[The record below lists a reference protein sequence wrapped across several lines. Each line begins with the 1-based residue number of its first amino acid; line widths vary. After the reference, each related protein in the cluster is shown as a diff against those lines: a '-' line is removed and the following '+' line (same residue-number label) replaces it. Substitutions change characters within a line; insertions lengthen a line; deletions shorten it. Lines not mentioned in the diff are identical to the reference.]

1 MGIFDFFSGKEKEK
15 ERQEQLRLQQE
26 QKRHAEEHS
35 KAENSSQQLEVMQN
49 GDIHEDKRAI
59 FYKLENIKYIP
70 LGGDFVLAPYDAQAY
85 FSFPDASVLP
95 IIANTEKIKRFL
107 PGLGFD
113 NEETTKKR
121 LEGYMLKAE
130 NQLGLTYV
138 IRSSNIPVGM
148 IFINTPLY
156 NEKTINLAIWTIDFY
171 ISEMLEHKGIMFNSL
186 IRVLNEMKQT
196 MEAKIVYAMIDYDNE
211 DSKRLLGN
219 GLFKQI
225 NNVGFKDSQNPQK
238 APLVYMI
245 DLSTIRFERG

>member
-1 MGIFDFFSGKEKEK
+1 MEIFDFFSDKKK
-15 ERQEQLRLQQE
+15 ERQEQLRIQQE
-26 QKRHAEEHS
+26 QKRHVEE
-35 KAENSSQQLEVMQN
+35 KYKIECPSQQLHVVQN
-49 GDIHEDKRAI
+49 ADIHEDKRTF
-59 FYKLENIKYIP
+59 FYKLENIRHIP
-70 LGGDFVLAPYDAQAY
+70 MGGDIVLAPYDAQAY

-95 IIANTEKIKRFL
+95 AIANTDKIQRFL
-107 PGLGFD
+107 PGLGFKD
-113 NEETTKKR
+113 EETTRKR
-121 LEGYMLKAE
+121 LEGYMFKAE

-148 IFINTPLY
+148 IFVNTPLY
-156 NEKTINLAIWTIDFY
+156 NAKTINLAIWTVDFY

-196 MEAKIVYAMIDYDNE
+196 MGAEKVYAMIESGNE

-219 GLFKQI
+219 GLFEQI
-225 NNVGFKDSQNPQK
+225 NNLGFKDSQNPQN